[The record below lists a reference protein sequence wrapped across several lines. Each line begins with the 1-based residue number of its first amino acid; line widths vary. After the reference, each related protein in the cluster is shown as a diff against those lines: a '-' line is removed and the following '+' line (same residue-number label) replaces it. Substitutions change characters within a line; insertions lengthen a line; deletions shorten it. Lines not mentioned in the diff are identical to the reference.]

1 VVERLT
7 SDDVAAALAEGRAAV
22 ERRAWRE
29 AHDALSR
36 ADGVA
41 PLAAADLE
49 LLAVA
54 AYLLGEDDAYVAA
67 LERAHRSHLDEGAT
81 RPAVR
86 CAFWIGMTLALR
98 GEVGTAG
105 GWLGRAQSLLG
116 EEDVPEQAYLLMPLV
131 FRHEAAG
138 DFESAAAVA
147 AEARAIAARFGDTEA
162 LALTTQA
169 HGYMLLHAGR
179 VGEGL
184 ALLDEAMVV
193 VAGGGL
199 SPISTGMVYCAVILA
214 CQDVLEVRR
223 AREWTGMLARWC
235 GEQPDLVAFTGRCL
249 VHRAE
254 ILQLQGAWDDA
265 LAEARRASAR
275 LAHSLNRG
283 AAAQA
288 AYRRGELHRLRGELD
303 EAEAAY
309 REASGFG
316 WEPQPGLALLRVAQ
330 GRGDV
335 ALKALR
341 RALDETSDPLRR
353 ATLLPALVEVAL
365 DADEVD
371 EARAACHELASTVE
385 RYRSEMLDALV
396 AQTRGAVALASGD
409 ARTALV
415 DLRRAGAIWTEL
427 GAPYDAA
434 RVRVLVARAC
444 RALGDEDGASLEL
457 DAARRSFTG
466 LGAAPDLAR
475 LDAAGAGSPSHGL
488 TARQLEVLRLVARG
502 RTNREIA
509 TELTLSEHTVA
520 RHLQNIYASLGV
532 SSRTAASAYAFEHRL
547 V

>member
-54 AYLLGEDDAYVAA
+54 AYLLGEDDAYVEA
-67 LERAHRSHLDEGAT
+67 LERAHRSHLDDGAT

-105 GWLGRAQSLLG
+105 GWLARAGSLLG
-116 EEDVPEQAYLLMPLV
+116 DDDALEQGYLLMPLV

-138 DFESAAAVA
+138 DYKAAAAVA
-147 AEARAIAARFGDTEA
+147 AEARAIAARFADAEA
-162 LALTTQA
+162 LALATQA
-169 HGYMLLHAGR
+169 QGDMLLRAGR
-179 VGEGL
+179 IDEGL
-184 ALLDEAMVV
+184 ALLDEAMVL
-193 VAGGGL
+193 VAGGTL
-199 SPISTGMVYCAVILA
+199 SPITTGMVYCAVILA

-275 LAHSLNRG
+275 LARSFNRG

-288 AYRRGELHRLRGELD
+288 AYRRGELHRLRGELG

-309 REASGFG
+309 REASGLG

-330 GRGDV
+330 GRGDA

-365 DADEVD
+365 DAGEVD
-371 EARAACHELASTVE
+371 EAREACHELGSIVE

-396 AQTRGAVALASGD
+396 AQTRGAVELAGGD
-409 ARTALV
+409 ARAALV
-415 DLRRAGAIWTEL
+415 DLRRAGTIWTEL

-457 DAARRSFTG
+457 DAARRSFTE

-475 LDAAGAGSPSHGL
+475 LDAAGAASSPHGL

-509 TELTLSEHTVA
+509 TALTLSEHTVA

>member
-1 VVERLT
+1 MVERLT
-7 SDDVAAALAEGRAAV
+7 SDEVAAALAEGRAAV
-22 ERRAWRE
+22 ERRSWRD

-54 AYLLGEDDAYVAA
+54 AYLLGEDDEYVAA
-67 LERAHRSHLDEGAT
+67 LERAHRSHVDAGAT
-81 RPAVR
+81 RAAVR
-86 CAFWIGMTLALR
+86 CAFWIGMTLAIR

-105 GWLGRAQSLLG
+105 GWLGRAGSLLG
-116 EEDVPEQAYLLMPLV
+116 DEDAVEQGYLLMPLI
-131 FRHEAAG
+131 FRHEAEG
-138 DFESAAAVA
+138 DFEAGAAVA
-147 AEARAIAARFGDTEA
+147 AEARAIAARFADAEA

-169 HGYMLLHAGR
+169 EGYMLLRAGR
-179 VGEGL
+179 LDEGL
-184 ALLDEAMVV
+184 ALLDEAMVL

-199 SPISTGMVYCAVILA
+199 SPITTGMVYCAVILA

-254 ILQLQGAWDDA
+254 ILQLQGSWDDA
-265 LAEARRASAR
+265 LAEAHRASAR

-288 AYRRGELHRLRGELD
+288 AYRRGELRRLRGELD

-309 REASGFG
+309 REASGLG

-330 GRGDV
+330 ERGDV
-335 ALKALR
+335 ALKTLR
-341 RALDETSDPLRR
+341 RALDETPDPLRR

-365 DADEVD
+365 DADEVE
-371 EARAACHELASTVE
+371 EARAACRELASIVE

-396 AQTRGAVALASGD
+396 AQTRGAVELAGGD
-409 ARTALV
+409 ARAALV
-415 DLRRAGAIWTEL
+415 DLRRSGAIWTEL

-434 RVRVLVARAC
+434 RARVLGARAC
-444 RALGDEDGASLEL
+444 RALGDEAGASLEL
-457 DAARRSFTG
+457 DAARRSFTE
-466 LGAAPDLAR
+466 LGAAPDLVR